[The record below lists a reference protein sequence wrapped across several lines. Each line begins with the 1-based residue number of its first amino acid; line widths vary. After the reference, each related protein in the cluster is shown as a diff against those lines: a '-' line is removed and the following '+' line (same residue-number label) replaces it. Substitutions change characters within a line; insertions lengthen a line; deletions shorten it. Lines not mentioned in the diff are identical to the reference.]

1 MRTITYTEYRNS
13 LPNVSVEDVIE
24 SQANGNVM
32 VTVNEMLYL
41 VTEVDLSDE
50 ESFVCIDKEC
60 EEYTFSFTDIQSI
73 DTI

>member
-24 SQANGNVM
+24 LQANGNVM

>member
-24 SQANGNVM
+24 LQTNGNVM
-32 VTVNEMLYL
+32 VTVNDMLYL
-41 VTEVDLSDE
+41 ITEVDLSDE

-73 DTI
+73 DTV